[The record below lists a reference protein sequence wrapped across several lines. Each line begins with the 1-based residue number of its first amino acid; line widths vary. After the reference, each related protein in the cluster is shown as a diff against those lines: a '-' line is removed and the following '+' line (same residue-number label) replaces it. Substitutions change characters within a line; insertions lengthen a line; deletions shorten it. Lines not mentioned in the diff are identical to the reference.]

1 MSLSLFTFN
10 NYWGIDATNQAAPVL
25 AAKDGQLAQILKA
38 EAGFSR
44 EMYDLKTALAIVDK
58 PEDQREAYEKEL
70 DKLALAKV
78 PVFRADVKQ
87 LTDIGFTFDEAQE
100 FAKNKV
106 LY

>member
-44 EMYDLKTALAIVDK
+44 EMYDLKTA
-58 PEDQREAYEKEL
+58 PELQRVEYEKEL